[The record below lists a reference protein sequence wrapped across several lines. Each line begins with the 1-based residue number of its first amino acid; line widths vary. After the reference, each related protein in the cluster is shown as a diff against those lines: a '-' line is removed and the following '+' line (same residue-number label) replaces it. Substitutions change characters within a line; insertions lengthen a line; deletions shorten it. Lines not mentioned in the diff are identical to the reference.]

1 MIRKTKIN
9 DIYQLVDLE
18 KMVFEQSLGESFLYD
33 ELMLNP
39 FAHYF
44 VIEIENR
51 IIGYI
56 GFRAIDENAE
66 MMNFAINPNIQKKGY
81 GTTLLN
87 YSIEYLK
94 NLGVKKIALEV
105 RVSNENAIKIYEKN
119 GFTKSHIRKNYYE
132 KEDAYVY
139 IKEV

>member
-9 DIYQLVDLE
+9 DIYELVNLE

-44 VIEIENR
+44 VLETDNQ

-56 GFRAIDENAE
+56 GFRAIDDQAE
-66 MMNFAINPNIQKKGY
+66 MMNFAINPNKQKQGNGSK
-81 GTTLLN
+81 LLN
-87 YSIEYLK
+87 YSIEYLQ
-94 NLGVKKIALEV
+94 NLGVKKISLEV
-105 RVSNENAIKIYEKN
+105 RVSNENAIKLYEKN
-119 GFTKSHIRKNYYE
+119 GFIKSHTRKNYYE

>member
-9 DIYQLVDLE
+9 DIYELVNLE

-33 ELMLNP
+33 EFMLNP

-44 VIEIENR
+44 VLEIDNL

-56 GFRAIDENAE
+56 GFRAIDDQAE
-66 MMNFAINPNIQKKGY
+66 MMNFAINPNKQKQGY
-81 GTTLLN
+81 GSNLLN
-87 YSIEYLK
+87 FSIDYLQ
-94 NLGVKKIALEV
+94 NLGVKKISLEV
-105 RVSNENAIKIYEKN
+105 RVSNENAIKLYEKN
-119 GFTKSHIRKNYYE
+119 GFIKSHTRKNYYE